1 MSVVR
6 LVLDT
11 NAAVSG
17 LLWHG
22 NPGKLID
29 AAQAG
34 SLILCATALL
44 LAELHGVL
52 GREKFAKH
60 LQVRGLTATQICD
73 GYAALTTVVV
83 PAILPPAV
91 IDDPDDDAVL
101 ACAVAAKVDLV
112 VSGDPHLVRLVQY
125 EGIPIVRPA
134 EAVERLG
141 L

>member
-1 MSVVR
+1 VR

-34 SLILCATALL
+34 SLIVCASAPL

-52 GREKFAKH
+52 VREKFARH
-60 LQVRGLTATQICD
+60 LQVRGLTATQIFE

-101 ACAVAAKVDLV
+101 ACAVAAKADLV
-112 VSGDPHLVRLVQY
+112 VSGDPHLVKLIQY
-125 EGIPIVRPA
+125 EGIPVVTPA
-134 EAVERLG
+134 EAVARLG

>member
-1 MSVVR
+1 VR

-11 NAAVSG
+11 NAAISG

-22 NPGKLID
+22 NPGKLIG

-34 SLILCATALL
+34 SMALYTTAPL

-60 LQVRGLTATQICD
+60 LHARGLSATQIFE
-73 GYAALTTVVV
+73 GYATLTTVVI
-83 PAILPPAV
+83 PAIIPPV
-91 IDDPDDDAVL
+91 IIDDSDDDAVL
-101 ACAVAAKVDLV
+101 ACAVAAKADLV
-112 VSGDPHLVRLVQY
+112 VSGDPHLLKLERYRGV
-125 EGIPIVRPA
+125 PIVTPA
-134 EAVERLG
+134 EAVQRLA

>member
-1 MSVVR
+1 MR

-29 AAQAG
+29 AARAG
-34 SLILCATALL
+34 SVTVFASAHL

-52 GREKFAKH
+52 GRDKFARH
-60 LQVRGLTATQICD
+60 LQVRGLSATQVFE
-73 GYAALTTVVV
+73 GYAALVTVVV
-83 PAILPPAV
+83 PAIIQPV
-91 IDDPDDDAVL
+91 IIDDPDDDAVL
-101 ACAVAAKVDLV
+101 ACAVAVKADLV
-112 VSGDPHLVRLVQY
+112 VSGDPHLLKMTQY
-125 EGIPIVRPA
+125 EDIPIVAPA
-134 EAVERLG
+134 EAVARLG

>member
-1 MSVVR
+1 VR

-34 SLILCATALL
+34 SLTLYTTAAL

-52 GREKFAKH
+52 SRDKFAKH
-60 LQVRGLTATQICD
+60 LQARRLTATQIFE
-73 GYAALTTVVV
+73 GYAALATVVV
-83 PAILPPAV
+83 AAIIPPIV

-101 ACAVAAKVDLV
+101 ACAVSAKANLV
-112 VSGDPHLVRLVQY
+112 VSGDPHLLRMADYQGV
-125 EGIPIVRPA
+125 PIVTPA
-134 EAVERLG
+134 EGVARLG